1 MCVHQCVSLPS
12 SQRAT
17 TAVLNAQAPNGEL
30 IVGILEKLEK
40 KKQRGKQTLWIDLSL
55 QMSLTLL
62 DILLSNVLS
71 TITMRQWCLVGG
83 TELLMVADQ
92 NEKFSIQ
99 ALKHN
104 ESRTDISQF
113 IYKMVEAHL
122 CIWVVC
128 T

>member
-1 MCVHQCVSLPS
+1 MSLPS

-99 ALKHN
+99 AIKHIGITY
-104 ESRTDISQF
+104 RYFPVYI
-113 IYKMVEAHL
+113 
-122 CIWVVC
+122 
-128 T
+128 